1 MNLRFLVLI
10 PLCLMLWGCSSSSSE
25 EIELPDAE
33 YSEAFSEISVSAEEV
48 VSEEKIPDVIC
59 VHVCGEVVSPG
70 VYELPYGSRI
80 YEALALAG
88 GLTEEADGAAINQAE
103 SLSDGVKIYVPALG
117 EELTDTNR
125 QASAQ
130 TEQDDR
136 ININT
141 ADTAKLQEIKGIGA
155 SRAEDIINYR
165 ESNGRF
171 NTIEDIMKVPGIKQ
185 GMFLKIRDQI
195 RV

>member
-33 YSEAFSEISVSAEEV
+33 YSEAFSEVSVSAEEV

-59 VHVCGEVVSPG
+59 VYVCGEVVSPG